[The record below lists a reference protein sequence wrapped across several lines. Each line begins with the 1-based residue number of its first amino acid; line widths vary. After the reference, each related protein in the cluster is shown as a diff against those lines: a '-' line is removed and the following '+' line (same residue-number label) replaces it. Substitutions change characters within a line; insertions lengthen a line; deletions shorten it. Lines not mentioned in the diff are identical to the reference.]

1 MTVGS
6 RGMIVG
12 ELAMFESRS
21 RMLPRLFVLT
31 EIVKMGRLMAMMRGG
46 VVVSGCLMLMLT
58 RWMLW

>member
-1 MTVGS
+1 MGS
-6 RGMIVG
+6 RGMFMG

-46 VVVSGCLMLMLT
+46 VVVSGCLMVMLT
-58 RWMLW
+58 RWMLR